1 MSKSVHSLNESIF
14 LLLITR
20 LDKDNVNTT
29 QKKEGKRRKNLN
41 NEVQEYMDLNRFISD
56 RCSKKILNV
65 VKYINDHF
73 ISVNRGRK
81 KGKTKKQKKNR
92 ENLLNVN

>member
-41 NEVQEYMDLNRFISD
+41 NEVQEYMDLNRCISD

-81 KGKTKKQKKNR
+81 KGKTKKQKKTER
-92 ENLLNVN
+92 IC